1 MNNNTTILKK
11 ELKTPEHNL
20 FSLSGQEEAVT
31 PYLWDGMPEYDQGRE
46 KSYACFNIR
55 IESQEDLD
63 KFAALIGQPLTV
75 KTKAIRFPARDRF
88 RNTLLR
94 WVADEETVEQKPE

>member
-1 MNNNTTILKK
+1 MNNKKVLKK

-20 FSLSGQEEAVT
+20 FSLSGQEEATT
-31 PYLWDGMPEYDQGRE
+31 PYLWDSMPEYNQINE

-55 IESQEDLD
+55 VENQEDLD
-63 KFAALIGQPLTV
+63 ALAKLLGQPLTV
-75 KTKAIRFPARDRF
+75 KTRAIRFPMRDRF

-94 WVADEETVEQKPE
+94 WVTEENTEQKSTE